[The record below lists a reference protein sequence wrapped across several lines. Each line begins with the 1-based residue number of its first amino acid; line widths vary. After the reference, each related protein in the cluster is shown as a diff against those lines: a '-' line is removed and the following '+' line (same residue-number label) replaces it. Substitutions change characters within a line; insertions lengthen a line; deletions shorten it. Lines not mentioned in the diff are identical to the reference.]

1 MFELIFI
8 IIVIAVIV
16 SKVKAQ
22 NQGANR
28 NNTTYINGK
37 PVKNNRQQALW
48 SRADEPSATEL

>member
-37 PVKNNRQQALW
+37 PSK
-48 SRADEPSATEL
+48 E

>member
-37 PVKNNRQQALW
+37 PVKNNRQQVYGAGQMN
-48 SRADEPSATEL
+48 R